1 MDKWTY
7 VLSQA
12 AEEDLGQTFDY
23 TELEF
28 GLNQA
33 VRYLF
38 EMEQVFHRLCDNPV
52 MGRERK
58 EIRDGLRAIPCGS
71 HVIFYRILT
80 HQIRVVRVLHASRDL
95 PQFLKGTE

>member
-12 AEEDLGQTFDY
+12 AEEDLGQIFDY

-28 GLNQA
+28 GVDQA
-33 VRYLF
+33 IQYFSEVEQLF
-38 EMEQVFHRLCDNPV
+38 YRLCDNP
-52 MGRERK
+52 MLGRERK
-58 EIRDGLRAIPCGS
+58 EIREDLRAISCGS

-80 HQIRVVRVLHASRDL
+80 YQIRVVRVLHASRDL
-95 PQFLKGTE
+95 PQFLKSAE

>member
-12 AEEDLGQTFDY
+12 AEEDLGQIFDY

-28 GLNQA
+28 GFDQA
-33 VRYLF
+33 VQYLSDAERLF
-38 EMEQVFHRLCDNPV
+38 YQLCDNP
-52 MGRERK
+52 MLGRERN

-71 HVIFYRILT
+71 HVIFYRILP

-95 PQFLKGTE
+95 PQFLKSAM

>member
-12 AEEDLGQTFDY
+12 AEEDLGQIFDY

-28 GLNQA
+28 GFDQA
-33 VRYLF
+33 VQYLSDV
-38 EMEQVFHRLCDNPV
+38 EQLFYRLCDNPLL
-52 MGRERK
+52 GRERK

-71 HVIFYRILT
+71 HVIFYRVLPR
-80 HQIRVVRVLHASRDL
+80 QIRVVRVLHASRDL
-95 PQFLKGTE
+95 PQFLKSTQ